1 MTVQQYFDKIINFR
15 VEQSSEK
22 DLRNADLER
31 LILKISLD
39 ENEIYFTLDTLFEKT
54 SNEAIVLNP
63 EIVKRIANRYGLFFL
78 DKKETGNVCFANS
91 EELRFEFKQSF
102 TAIDLLDLC
111 YAVLHS
117 SIYEDD
123 LKNETQKIPIPIDS
137 NVFWKLV
144 QFGNTLRNQ
153 ESE

>member
-22 DLRNADLER
+22 DLRNVDLER

-91 EELRFEFKQSF
+91 EELRLEYKQSF
-102 TAIDLLDLC
+102 TVFDLLDLC

-117 SIYEDD
+117 SLYNKD
-123 LKNETQKIPIPIDS
+123 LENDIQKIPLPLDS
-137 NVFWKLV
+137 NVFWKLI
-144 QFGNTLRNQ
+144 QIGTNFRNQ
-153 ESE
+153 ERE